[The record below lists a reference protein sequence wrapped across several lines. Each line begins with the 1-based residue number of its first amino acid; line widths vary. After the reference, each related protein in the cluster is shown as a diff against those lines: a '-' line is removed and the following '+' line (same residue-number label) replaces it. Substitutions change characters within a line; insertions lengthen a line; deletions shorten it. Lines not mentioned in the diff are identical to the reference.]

1 MEGLMFLGFIL
12 VAMFFIGLGGLIF
25 SKENQKLYLRLL
37 LIPIIIVVIGFG
49 TCVVIMSNF

>member
-25 SKENQKLYLRLL
+25 AKENKKLYLRLL
-37 LIPIIIVVIGFG
+37 LIPIIIAVVGFG
-49 TCVVIMSNF
+49 TCVVIVSSL

>member
-25 SKENQKLYLRLL
+25 AKENKKLYLRLL
-37 LIPIIIVVIGFG
+37 LIPIIIAVIGFG
-49 TCVVIMSNF
+49 TCVVILSNF